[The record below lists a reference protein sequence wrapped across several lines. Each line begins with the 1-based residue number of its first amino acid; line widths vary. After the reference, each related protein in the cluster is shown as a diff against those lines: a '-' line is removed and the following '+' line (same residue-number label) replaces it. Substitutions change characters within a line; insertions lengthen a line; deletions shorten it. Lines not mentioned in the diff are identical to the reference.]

1 MVERTVGGRTTARY
15 FARHMELARFL
26 WWMAT
31 AALVLPFLDLVQRTF
46 GPHEWVERATAQ
58 RVFLGGLE
66 AATLVAWLLVRG
78 RWQFLPEHDAGVA
91 IAGAVLAL
99 TGALFAAWG
108 KARLGHLFSP
118 QLGVQEGHRLVTS
131 GPYAVV
137 RHPIYLGLIDF
148 TIGSALYWNDVSLL
162 GVALLF
168 VIWFIAQIRI
178 EERLFSM
185 HFGSEWEDYRA
196 RTPALFPRVLPRRP
210 KP

>member
-1 MVERTVGGRTTARY
+1 
-15 FARHMELARFL
+15 MESARFL
-26 WWMAT
+26 WWMAS
-31 AALVLPFLDLVQRTF
+31 AALVLPFLDLVQRTL
-46 GPHEWVERATAQ
+46 GPKDWVARATWP
-58 RVFLGGLE
+58 RVLLGVLE
-66 AATLVAWLLVRG
+66 AGTLGAWLLVQG
-78 RWQFLPEHDAGVA
+78 RWRFLPEHDGGVA
-91 IAGAVLAL
+91 LAGAVLAL

-118 QLGVQEGHRLVTS
+118 QLGVQEGHTLVTT

-148 TIGSALYWNDVSLL
+148 IIGSALYWNDVALL

-168 VIWFIAQIRI
+168 VIWFTAQIRI
-178 EERLFSM
+178 EERIFST
-185 HFGSEWEDYRA
+185 HFGSAWEEYRG